1 MVELAPLPVGQG
13 AASPLSAPAALDPKQ
28 TLFVRAYRWMLLART
43 LDEKLAALYKAGG
56 KISGGVFLGTGQ
68 EALSTALGLA
78 LRKGDIFAP
87 LIRDLAGRL
96 AFGEQVLDATRTYLG
111 SKLGPMRGRDGNI
124 HRGRIYEGQLAM
136 ISHLGAMISTTAGVL
151 LARKMRNQT
160 GHVGAISIG
169 DGGTSTGSTH
179 EGLNLAA
186 VERLPMVAII
196 ANNQY
201 AYSTPTKRQ
210 YACEDLIDRA
220 SGYGYEGHSVDGTDL
235 EACLSV
241 VGRAV
246 ERARDGKG
254 PQMVVARLLRLTGHG
269 LHDDASYVD
278 PKLKASPV
286 GADCI
291 RLAERQMVE
300 RGWAEEGELAA
311 MKREALAQV
320 EEAAAQAMRDP
331 APDASAE
338 EWTALSEST
347 MHDTGLATRS

>member
-1 MVELAPLPVGQG
+1 MVELAPSPVVHE
-13 AASPLSAPAALDPKQ
+13 ADPPPAPLDFKQSAFL
-28 TLFVRAYRWMLLART
+28 RAYRWMLLART

-68 EALSTALGLA
+68 EALSTALGLS

-96 AFGEQVLDATRTYLG
+96 AFGEPVLDATRTYLG
-111 SKLGPMRGRDGNI
+111 SKDGPMRGRDGNI

-136 ISHLGAMISTTAGVL
+136 ISHLGAMISTTAGIL
-151 LARKMRNQT
+151 LARKMRGQT
-160 GHVGAISIG
+160 GHIGAISIG

-186 VERLPMVAII
+186 VEGLPIIAVI

-210 YACEDLIDRA
+210 FACEDLIQRA
-220 SGYGYEGHSVDGTDL
+220 VGYGYEGHSVDGTDL
-235 EACLSV
+235 EACLEV
-241 VGRAV
+241 VGAAAQ
-246 ERARDGKG
+246 RARDGKG
-254 PQMVVARLLRLTGHG
+254 PQMVVARLLRLSGHG

-278 PKLKASPV
+278 PKLKASAV
-286 GADCI
+286 GADCL
-291 RLAERQMVE
+291 RLAERTMLE
-300 RGWAEEGELAA
+300 RGWAEAGELAA
-311 MKREALAQV
+311 LKREAQSQV

-331 APDASAE
+331 APDAAVEKWS
-338 EWTALSEST
+338 ALSEDS
-347 MHDTGLATRS
+347 MQDHGLATRA